1 MISKNNEN
9 EDIKKKLK
17 DNYKVIRTFNKNGP
31 AFQEVMEKI
40 LIMKL
45 NDLDKI
51 NNRKKLD
58 KYKHMFYYVQY
69 SNIIEIIKNTN
80 YKIKK

>member
-9 EDIKKKLK
+9 QNIKKELK

-31 AFQEVMEKI
+31 TFQEVMEKI

-45 NDLDKI
+45 NDLDK
-51 NNRKKLD
+51 N
-58 KYKHMFYYVQY
+58 KY
-69 SNIIEIIKNTN
+69 
-80 YKIKK
+80 